1 MPTILLV
8 EDDNAFA
15 YAMERHLQREGH
27 LVVPTTNTMDA
38 LEALDSDRP
47 IDLMITDIG
56 MPLGIPNGLALAR
69 MAALKRSA
77 LPVILIT
84 GLPGALSDVKLG
96 EWQIL
101 QKPFELSELTG
112 MVAELLAGLR
122 DR

>member
-8 EDDNAFA
+8 EDDNVFA
-15 YAMERHLQREGH
+15 YALQRHLRRDGH
-27 LVVPTTNTMDA
+27 LVVPATNTMDA
-38 LEALDSDRP
+38 LEALDSDQP

-56 MPLGIPNGLALAR
+56 MPTGIPNGLALAR

-84 GLPGALSDVKLG
+84 GLPGALSHVKLG

-112 MVAELLAGLR
+112 MVADLLA
-122 DR
+122 